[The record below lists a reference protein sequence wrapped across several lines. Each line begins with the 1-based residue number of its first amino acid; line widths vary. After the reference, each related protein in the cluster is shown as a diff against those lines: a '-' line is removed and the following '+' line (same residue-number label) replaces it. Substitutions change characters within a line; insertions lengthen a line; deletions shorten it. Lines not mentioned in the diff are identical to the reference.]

1 MCAKRARGGNSMLSS
16 MAWFVAEKRRRGER
30 VIGDS
35 QQTGRQQS
43 LSQSIPQSVAQR
55 HAYDEAK

>member
-1 MCAKRARGGNSMLSS
+1 MLSS